1 MSPCNLSLC
10 KVTGQRILSLQMV
23 VIRNESCGGY
33 SSFLYALYYYIATGD
48 IISIEL
54 QLWKKN
60 ESNHKI
66 ESMFGEGRY

>member
-1 MSPCNLSLC
+1 
-10 KVTGQRILSLQMV
+10 MV